1 MTSNEILM
9 LFEQMLSEHWSYILG
24 SAQKGCV
31 DCSGAFV
38 YAYKTLDGMSIYHG
52 SNWMARNEVTEL
64 LPISQAEP
72 GMIAFKVRKPG
83 AKNYNLPERY
93 KDSGDTNDYYH
104 VGLVSRDGKSVLNAA
119 GAKTGFSSSALSKW
133 SYVGYGKHITY
144 EGETAMETMT
154 VTAESG
160 STVNR
165 RTRPETSAPILDR
178 IKVGTQVQV
187 LATDGTW
194 STVQFDGATGYMM
207 SKFLTSDSAASTVT
221 LDELQA
227 SVETLKEQ
235 YEELKERIQALEGAE
250 A

>member
-1 MTSNEILM
+1 
-9 LFEQMLSEHWSYILG
+9 
-24 SAQKGCV
+24 
-31 DCSGAFV
+31 
-38 YAYKTLDGMSIYHG
+38 
-52 SNWMARNEVTEL
+52 
-64 LPISQAEP
+64 
-72 GMIAFKVRKPG
+72 
-83 AKNYNLPERY
+83 
-93 KDSGDTNDYYH
+93 
-104 VGLVSRDGKSVLNAA
+104 
-119 GAKTGFSSSALSKW
+119 
-133 SYVGYGKHITY
+133 
-144 EGETAMETMT
+144 METMT